1 MAEPRQEPKTISF
14 LHQNFVRRFD
24 REMVWKDTLE
34 SKAVAFLGFVGIFVT
49 VLITVTTALSSPTS
63 IDFLPLLAFPL
74 ILQVSSALLLFVV
87 IFGYTV
93 TVGPAVTDTF
103 GARDH
108 ELSWVAL
115 GELVA
120 YGGSTLR
127 NRILLSRKVLWFQI
141 AVLLAAAS
149 LVQLGLSAAMAAVD
163 HARVSWLW
171 VGHWIVWAPGLALAL
186 VASIILV
193 RDYLRV
199 DRVQREELNRW
210 RGLLEQAREQY
221 GREGQE

>member
-1 MAEPRQEPKTISF
+1 MSKPNEEPNTVGF
-14 LHQNFVRRFD
+14 LHENFVRRFD
-24 REMVWKDTLE
+24 RELVWKNTLE

-49 VLITVTTALSSPTS
+49 VLLTVTTVLSSPMS

-74 ILQVSSALLLFVV
+74 VLQVSSALLLFAV

-103 GARDH
+103 EARKNDV
-108 ELSWVAL
+108 EWVAL

-127 NRILLSRKVLWFQI
+127 NRILLSRKVLWFQL

-149 LVQLGLSAAMAAVD
+149 LLQLGLSVAAAVVD
-163 HARVSWLW
+163 PARVSQFWI
-171 VGHWIVWAPGLALAL
+171 VYWIVWAPGLALASL
-186 VASIILV
+186 ASVVLV
-193 RDYLRV
+193 RDYVQV
-199 DRVQREELNRW
+199 DRTQREELNSW
-210 RGLLEQAREQY
+210 RDLLEQAREQY
-221 GREGQE
+221 GREREG